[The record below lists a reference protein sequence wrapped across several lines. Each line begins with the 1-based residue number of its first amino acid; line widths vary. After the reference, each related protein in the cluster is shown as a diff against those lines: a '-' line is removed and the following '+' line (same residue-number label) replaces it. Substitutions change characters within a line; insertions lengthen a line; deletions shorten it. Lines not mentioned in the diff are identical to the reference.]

1 MKHVEDEHSSHD
13 HAAQAMSEFMHEH
26 SQGFKEIES
35 FMHIL
40 NDWLEETTHALVSG
54 TESTQSGGAIEAR
67 GAKLPPAEPKS
78 KAPVK
83 TEAPNIRDAAEDKDL
98 ATDLEHL
105 HKLEMSKV
113 KPQ

>member
-1 MKHVEDEHSSHD
+1 
-13 HAAQAMSEFMHEH
+13 MHEH

-67 GAKLPPAEPKS
+67 GAKLAQVEPKS

-83 TEAPNIRDAAEDKDL
+83 PDAKAPNPNDAAEDKDL

-113 KPQ
+113 KQQ

>member
-1 MKHVEDEHSSHD
+1 
-13 HAAQAMSEFMHEH
+13 MHEH

-67 GAKLPPAEPKS
+67 GAKLAPADPKS
-78 KAPVK
+78 KAPAK
-83 TEAPNIRDAAEDKDL
+83 PEAKADAAEDKDL